1 MREEVLSEK
10 KNERF
15 FVKQKQQKP
24 LSFGCLHCVQI
35 IFFNV
40 LGSLLSF
47 PLAVC
52 YVLVALR
59 PLLLVSLSLSLF
71 LFFSFLFLL
80 SCSVLLT
87 KICNKKQCLAAAKGS
102 LLPCLCA
109 SLSLYLLFFV
119 LFVCLSCFSLF
130 CLPTDES
137 IIQLNEQMEHHVH
150 THNHKSQSE
159 KKTIYLSFA
168 LSL

>member
-1 MREEVLSEK
+1 MSLSDCINSSLPWWAKMREEILSEIRREKLKGFIK
-10 KNERF
+10 KENNE
-15 FVKQKQQKP
+15 QQKP

-71 LFFSFLFLL
+71 LSFSFSFFSPLLFYLQKYAIKNSVSQQQKAL
-80 SCSVLLT
+80 SS
-87 KICNKKQCLAAAKGS
+87 LACALIS
-102 LLPCLCA
+102 LF
-109 SLSLYLLFFV
+109 YLLFFV
-119 LFVCLSCFSLF
+119 LFVCLFVL
-130 CLPTDES
+130 L
-137 IIQLNEQMEHHVH
+137 
-150 THNHKSQSE
+150 
-159 KKTIYLSFA
+159 
-168 LSL
+168 LSLLSSVYQLTSQ